1 MSSFWSI
8 PFFYWI
14 SCFQNSFLTYLQEK
28 DLIFCSGFC
37 LQIYPVCWRVV
48 IFPLLSF
55 MKPFKRVG
63 KRIEKAIFSRGN
75 GSYGNRQYFLVLV
88 QRSDTPEK
96 LTRLCKSP

>member
-1 MSSFWSI
+1 
-8 PFFYWI
+8 
-14 SCFQNSFLTYLQEK
+14 
-28 DLIFCSGFC
+28 
-37 LQIYPVCWRVV
+37 
-48 IFPLLSF
+48 